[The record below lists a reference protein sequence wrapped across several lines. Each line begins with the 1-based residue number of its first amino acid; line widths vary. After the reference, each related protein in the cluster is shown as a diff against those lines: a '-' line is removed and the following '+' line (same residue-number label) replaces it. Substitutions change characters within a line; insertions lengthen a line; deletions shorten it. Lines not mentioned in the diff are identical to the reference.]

1 MRGFIYKITNNVNG
15 KVYVGQTKQ
24 NVRDRFYRH
33 CSRIGSTHELN
44 MAIHK
49 AIRKYGKQNF
59 TLEVIEETENLN
71 EREKYWI
78 AFYDS
83 YKTGYNSTLGG
94 QNGYKPF
101 KEEHTSEIIEKY
113 KEGKSLREIGKLFN
127 LDKQTVK
134 GLLLRNKVAIRS
146 TRTYKLSQE
155 DRAQILK
162 EVAEGQSRKEIMRK
176 WVISKSYLS
185 QLINGYRR
193 I

>member
-15 KVYVGQTKQ
+15 KVYIGQTRQEVKE
-24 NVRDRFYRH
+24 RFYRH
-33 CSRIGSTHELN
+33 CSRVGSTFELN

-59 TLEVIEETENLN
+59 TLEVIEETENLD
-71 EREKYWI
+71 ERERYWI
-78 AFYDS
+78 EFYDS

-94 QNGYKPF
+94 QNGFKPF
-101 KEEHTSEIIEKY
+101 KEEHAKEVIEGY
-113 KEGKSLREIGKLFN
+113 KKGKSLREIGKLFN

-134 GLLLRNKVAIRS
+134 GLLLRNKVTLRQ

-155 DRAQILK
+155 DRVQILK
-162 EVAEGQSRKEIMRK
+162 EVEEGKSRKEIMRK
-176 WVISKSYLS
+176 WDISKSYLS